1 MLLITIATIPVLIWL
16 YLLIG
21 RGGFWRA
28 EKNQLPKGL
37 PKIASKSVAVVIPA
51 RNEAAVIGDAL
62 ASLFAQSF
70 PAPLWVVVV
79 DDASEDG
86 TAEVARA
93 AGNVTLISGEPLPP
107 GWTGKLSALSQGVTK
122 ALEFS
127 PDYLLFTDADIHHSA
142 ENVAELVNIAE
153 AQHLDLASYM
163 VTLHCRTLPEKALIP
178 AFVYFFLQ
186 LYPPAWI
193 ASQRLQ
199 TAGAAGGCVLIRP
212 GALDRIGGLAAIR
225 NEIID
230 DCALARAVK
239 RSGGRI
245 WMGLTPAT
253 GSIRGYGGFS
263 GISGMIART
272 AFSQLRHSTLLL
284 MATLHGLFFIYL
296 LPVALLFSGEKVP
309 ALLGATAWLLMS
321 VSYVPTVR
329 FYGRS
334 LLWSMALPPIALF
347 YLSAT
352 VRSALQYWRGQ
363 GGEWK
368 GRAQDPAQDKDG
380 L

>member
-16 YLLIG
+16 YLLTG
-21 RGGFWRA
+21 RAAFWRV
-28 EKNQLPKGL
+28 EKNLLPKGL
-37 PKIASKSVAVVIPA
+37 PKSSSKSVAVVIPA
-51 RNEAAVIGDAL
+51 RNEAAVVGDTL
-62 ASLFAQSF
+62 ASLLAQNF
-70 PAPLWVVVV
+70 PAPLWLVVV

-86 TAEVARA
+86 TADAVRT
-93 AGNVTLISGEPLPP
+93 AGNVILIRGEPLPP
-107 GWTGKLSALSQGVTK
+107 GWTGKLWALSQGVTK

-127 PDYLLFTDADIHHSA
+127 PDYLLFTDADIHHSS

-178 AFVYFFLQ
+178 AFVYFFMQ

-193 ASQRLQ
+193 AARRHR

-212 GALDRIGGLAAIR
+212 AALNRIGGFAAIR
-225 NEIID
+225 NKIID
-230 DCALARAVK
+230 DCALAQAVK
-239 RSGGRI
+239 HSGGRI

-253 GSIRGYGGFS
+253 HSVRGYGGFS
-263 GISGMIART
+263 GIGGMIART
-272 AFSQLRHSTLLL
+272 AFSQLHHSALLL
-284 MATLHGLFFIYL
+284 MATLLGLFFVYL
-296 LPVALLFSGEKVP
+296 LPVALLFSGEKAP
-309 ALLGATAWLLMS
+309 AILGAAAWLLMS
-321 VSYVPTVR
+321 VSYAPTLR
-329 FYGRS
+329 FYRRS

-368 GRAQDPAQDKDG
+368 GRAQDKDG
-380 L
+380 S